1 MALRFSHIVVLFL
14 LLNGIS
20 SHILIGRDITQ
31 RKIFR
36 RKSGDES
43 SISIPLTKGQ
53 KLMIVNEL
61 LKGGV
66 IDLVLKFGRESPH
79 L

>member
-1 MALRFSHIVVLFL
+1 MALRFAHIVVLFL
-14 LLNGIS
+14 LLNTIS

-36 RKSGDES
+36 RKSGNEAT
-43 SISIPLTKGQ
+43 ISIPLTKGQ
-53 KLMIVNEL
+53 KLMIANEL
-61 LKGGV
+61 LNGGV
-66 IDLVLKFGRESPH
+66 VDLVLKFRRENGH

>member
-1 MALRFSHIVVLFL
+1 MALRFAHIVVLFL
-14 LLNGIS
+14 LLNAIS

-66 IDLVLKFGRESPH
+66 LDLVLKFGRGSPH